1 VASDPEVKAFVER
14 LESAMDEVTED
25 SDPPENLP
33 SADAIAS
40 DFQKFL
46 RHKGPDGP

>member
-1 VASDPEVKAFVER
+1 VAEEADP
-14 LESAMDEVTED
+14 DD
-25 SDPPENLP
+25 LP

-46 RHKGPDGP
+46 KQRRPDDP